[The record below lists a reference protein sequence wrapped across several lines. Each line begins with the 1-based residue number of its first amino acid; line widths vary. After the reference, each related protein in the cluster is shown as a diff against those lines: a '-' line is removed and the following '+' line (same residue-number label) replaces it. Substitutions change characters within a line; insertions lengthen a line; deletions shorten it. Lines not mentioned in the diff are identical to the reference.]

1 MADDYRNGFR
11 APGSDQRQHS
21 FAGREG
27 KDRSTRFVRE
37 AYVQI
42 YEKAYFLR
50 MRGTLGDAEWE
61 RFAGG
66 NAIIGFLV
74 DDGLSEPDSERI
86 ADEALEKIAEC
97 RSRFASE
104 SGQRP

>member
-1 MADDYRNGFR
+1 MTIATDSELQEAINASIASQGGKERIDPRDSFGKRTYRYMKR
-11 APGSDQRQHS
+11 P
-21 FAGREG
+21 
-27 KDRSTRFVRE
+27 
-37 AYVQI
+37 I
-42 YEKAYFLR
+42 FLR
-50 MRGTLGDAEWE
+50 MGGTLGDAEWD